1 MEREHHTDDEQEKRE
16 LVASLRHLLEAQ
28 LTASHEGDVLRVGQL
43 GERANAIVEAIVQ
56 RGGIAEAESDDLC
69 DLKKLY
75 GELIQL
81 TQAQQADVQS
91 KLGQVRRMKR
101 AVAAYGGYEKI
112 ARKLSSRL
120 G

>member
-16 LVASLRHLLEAQ
+16 LVASLRRLLEAQ

-91 KLGQVRRMKR
+91 RLGQVRRMKR
-101 AVAAYGGYEKI
+101 VVAAYGGYEKI